1 MIEARFMT
9 KLESLAAR
17 DWKKAVL
24 AGMADRCP
32 SCGQAHL
39 FAKGLRTVPHCPA
52 CGQDWSA
59 QRADDFPAYLVILIL
74 GHVLVPIVVMVNMVW
89 DLPLM
94 AQMIGWCLLAPA
106 IAVLMLRPA
115 KGAVIG
121 AQWALRMGGFAKQ

>member
-1 MIEARFMT
+1 MT
-9 KLESLAAR
+9 KLESLETR

-24 AGMADRCP
+24 AGMAGRCP

-74 GHVLVPIVVMVNMVW
+74 GHVLVPIVVMVNMAW
-89 DLPLM
+89 DLPLWS
-94 AQMIGWCLLAPA
+94 QMIGWCLFAAA
-106 IAVLMLRPA
+106 IAILMIRPA

-121 AQWALRMGGFAKQ
+121 AQWALRMGGFAKS